1 MSALFLAIPL
11 TIFVLFVL
19 PIWLWLHYSNRSS
32 RGELS
37 QSEQQRLVRSSP
49 MRRTKCAN
57 AFRRWK
63 PSWMLNI
70 QTGGTVNV
78 WTESEQKAVANST
91 AGHGAR
97 RLRRAGSLS

>member
-37 QSEQQRLVRSSP
+37 QNEQQRLVQLSDEANK
-49 MRRTKCAN
+49 MRER
-57 AFRRWK
+57 
-63 PSWMLNI
+63 I
-70 QTGGTVNV
+70 QALEAILDAEHPN
-78 WTESEQKAVANST
+78 W
-91 AGHGAR
+91 R
-97 RLRRAGSLS
+97 DR